1 MLSFE
6 PFVCLDHVF
15 VPLLL
20 RQVCQADPDGQ
31 QMTCPALNLK
41 ALLTDMENPPEI
53 LDLFV
58 QLDAVRL
65 LEQQEVL
72 RHFQYFPDPKF
83 FPFSEAGKLRVF
95 DVNNKELELLVRREP
110 LPKLVVFYATRKS
123 WSCW

>member
-1 MLSFE
+1 M
-6 PFVCLDHVF
+6 
-15 VPLLL
+15 

-31 QMTCPALNLK
+31 RMTCPALNLK

-95 DVNNKELELLVRREP
+95 DVNNKELELLVRPVSLCQSLWCFMQQERVGAAG
-110 LPKLVVFYATRKS
+110 KV
-123 WSCW
+123 